1 MSLQS
6 AGAAD
11 FRRMARHP
19 SAYAPTAAEVLNPAP
34 PPPIARDPH
43 PLLQAVLAH
52 LDDDAPRLGYAQW
65 IDAADP
71 TRAEFIRLQL
81 RGDPAALQ
89 LLEAHGPRWN
99 AAFAPWGARDFMYR
113 RGFVEGV
120 SLTGRSFISL
130 GASLFE
136 ATPLREVRL
145 IAVAFLMD
153 ELIACPHLAK
163 LEALD
168 LRGNRIGEADAAR
181 LRLAFAG
188 RLSI

>member
-19 SAYAPTAAEVLNPAP
+19 SAYAPTAADVLNPAP
-34 PPPIARDPH
+34 PPPIARDSH

-52 LDDDAPRLGYAQW
+52 LDDDAPRLAYAQW
-65 IDAADP
+65 IDAADSA
-71 TRAEFIRLQL
+71 RAEFIRLQL

-99 AAFAPWGARDFMYR
+99 AAFAPWGARDFIYR

-153 ELIACPHLAK
+153 ELMACPHLAK

-168 LRGNRIGEADAAR
+168 LRGNRIGEADTAR
-181 LRLAFAG
+181 LRLAFPG

>member
-52 LDDDAPRLGYAQW
+52 PDDDAPRFAYAQW

-181 LRLAFAG
+181 LRLAFPG
-188 RLSI
+188 RLMI